1 MGHSDGPLP
10 VQTGLSR
17 VVADPAL
24 IAPVPTG
31 LVTNYTAVTSDLL
44 RAPDALGDAGV
55 RLDVM
60 FAPEHGY
67 WGAIQAG
74 EDVGDESDDRTGL
87 PIIDTYKV
95 EGAALDDLVRASGVH
110 QLLVDLQDIGTRFYT
125 YTWTLYDLL
134 CTAAR
139 TGVRLV
145 VLDRPNPLGGQ
156 VRTGPGL
163 DPAYS
168 SFIGRVSIPLEHGL
182 TLGEL
187 GRWFNQVHVPHITGG
202 AADFDVVQV
211 QHWDRSRVAAAQ
223 LPWVMPSPNMPTP
236 TTALLYPATGL
247 LEGTVLSEGRGTTRP
262 FELLGAGWVTSELA
276 GALNTL
282 NLPGVAFREAVFTP
296 TFSKCAGEVVRGVQV
311 HLLDPHAF
319 DPIRT
324 GIEVLRTIAGMH
336 PEEQIWREAAPGRPP
351 FIDLLWGSAALR
363 EGIDAGAN
371 TEAILAASPPAPEPP
386 TDTLLYP

>member
-95 EGAALDDLVRASGVH
+95 EGAPLDDLVRASGVH
-110 QLLVDLQDIGTRFYT
+110 QLLVDLQDTCTRFYT

-139 TGVRLV
+139 TGR
-145 VLDRPNPLGGQ
+145 
-156 VRTGPGL
+156 
-163 DPAYS
+163 
-168 SFIGRVSIPLEHGL
+168 
-182 TLGEL
+182 
-187 GRWFNQVHVPHITGG
+187 
-202 AADFDVVQV
+202 
-211 QHWDRSRVAAAQ
+211 
-223 LPWVMPSPNMPTP
+223 
-236 TTALLYPATGL
+236 
-247 LEGTVLSEGRGTTRP
+247 SEGPR
-262 FELLGAGWVTSELA
+262 
-276 GALNTL
+276 
-282 NLPGVAFREAVFTP
+282 
-296 TFSKCAGEVVRGVQV
+296 
-311 HLLDPHAF
+311 
-319 DPIRT
+319 
-324 GIEVLRTIAGMH
+324 
-336 PEEQIWREAAPGRPP
+336 
-351 FIDLLWGSAALR
+351 
-363 EGIDAGAN
+363 
-371 TEAILAASPPAPEPP
+371 
-386 TDTLLYP
+386 